1 MKERKQILEAGRGKE
16 MDPPLE
22 PPERNLA
29 NILIL
34 AENHFRPLVFKTV
47 Q

>member
-22 PPERNLA
+22 PPERNTGL
-29 NILIL
+29 LQ
-34 AENHFRPLVFKTV
+34 P
-47 Q
+47 